1 MGARSQGYALW
12 IHWEKRGGNVEKL
25 TKLLRALSEL
35 VAALADLIRE
45 FKA

>member
-1 MGARSQGYALW
+1 MGTRLPGAILW
-12 IHWEKRGGNVEKL
+12 ILREKGGGNVEKL
-25 TKLLRALSEL
+25 TKLLRALTEL

>member
-1 MGARSQGYALW
+1 MLGVHPS
-12 IHWEKRGGNVEKL
+12 IHWEKGGGNVEKL
-25 TKLLRALSEL
+25 TKLLRALTEL